1 LQGEFSKTITKTVM
15 INKIFLTFIVVA
27 LWIFASVWCFNH
39 INAWI
44 GIGLFILGTYISVKQ
59 LNKTSKNKEK

>member
-1 LQGEFSKTITKTVM
+1 M

-44 GIGLFILGTYISVKQ
+44 GIGLFILGTYISLKQ
-59 LNKTSKNKEK
+59 LNKTSKTKEK